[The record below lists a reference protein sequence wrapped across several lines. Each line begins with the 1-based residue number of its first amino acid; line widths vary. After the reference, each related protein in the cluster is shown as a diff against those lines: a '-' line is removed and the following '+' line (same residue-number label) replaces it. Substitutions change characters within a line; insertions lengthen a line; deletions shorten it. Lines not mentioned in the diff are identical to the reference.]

1 MNKLPSAITKSDLWT
16 NTLAPQT
23 NDESAAARERL
34 RAAFT
39 TCRQKVGHL
48 AGEIRRD
55 LPQLTLHDLTH
66 IDALWE
72 TAGTILGPN
81 YDITPAE
88 GFVLGVA
95 FLLHDLGMA
104 LPTVDGGIDAL
115 KADPRWKDLVTYEY
129 QTSLDRK
136 PSDEEISNPE
146 EEIYNRVLLSLLQQ
160 IHAANAEQLV
170 FTDLSS
176 KESNDPIYLIE
187 ELEIRQALGRVI
199 GQVAHSHWWD
209 LSKLDQEFQRTVGA
223 APWCPRDWTIDPL
236 KVACILRCADAA
248 QVDARRAPIYLKAST
263 ELPDTS
269 ADHWTFQEKFN
280 KPYLEED
287 ALVFTTG
294 RAFNISEASAWWLCL
309 ETLRMVD
316 KELGSVDALFA
327 DKGAPRFAAKRVAGI
342 EDPERL
348 VSYVQTDGWLPINA
362 TIHVTD
368 LPRAIKSVGGEEMYG
383 KHPEVALRELI
394 QNASDAVC
402 ARRIYERRQADYG
415 EIRVSLTKS
424 SDGSHWL
431 VVEDNG
437 VGMSKFVLTN
447 FLLDFGRSFWG
458 SSEMQREFPGLLSS
472 GIKQIGKYGI
482 GFFSVF
488 MLAEHVQVI
497 TRRSDSAAKDTL
509 VLEFSSGLK
518 GRPILREAN
527 NSEQL
532 IDGGTKVRLQLQVD
546 PSRTEGL
553 LYDRY
558 RDTPRKLSD
567 ICSELCPALEVDLFV
582 EENGVSQQVI
592 QGSDWQTLDA
602 FEFLKR
608 IPVRDWERKFS
619 HEDVDDLRRKAANNL
634 RFLRDRNGNIIGRA
648 LVTVSFAS
656 HIEPHIDLSGMVT
669 IGGLKSCT
677 LSGIAGV
684 LVGVPLRASR
694 DVAKPIVETDELKQ
708 WAQEQSTLVPSL
720 WEEEKTQAACAQ
732 NIRLCGGDTGN
743 LPICVNK
750 GNWCSA
756 TQIRSRKNLP
766 DKVVLVDHF
775 SIDYHFEHV
784 EDYTLNDNVFVTRV
798 GGIPVLLQ
806 TPFHWMV
813 DRWPPDTNTNFI
825 GERGYI
831 GLSLGGA
838 VLESIA
844 QAWDLDIKTL
854 VQNNDLTRESKV
866 AIGAT
871 GSGRVLK
878 ERAIVVTKP
887 NV

>member
-1 MNKLPSAITKSDLWT
+1 MDKLPSTITNSDLWA
-16 NTLAPQT
+16 NTLAPQE

-39 TCRQKVGHL
+39 TCRQS
-48 AGEIRRD
+48 AGLLTDEIRRD
-55 LPQLTLHDLTH
+55 LPQLTLHNLTH

-95 FLLHDLGMA
+95 FLFHDLGMA
-104 LPTVDGGIDAL
+104 LPTVDGGIEAL
-115 KADPRWKDLVTYEY
+115 KADSRWKDLVTYEY
-129 QTSLDRK
+129 QTSLERE
-136 PSDEEISNPE
+136 PSAEEISNPE

-160 IHAANAEQLV
+160 IHAANAERLA
-170 FTDLSS
+170 FTALSS
-176 KESNDPIYLIE
+176 EKGNDSIYLIDD
-187 ELEIRQALGRVI
+187 LEVRQAFGRVI

-209 LSKLDQEFQRTVGA
+209 ISKLDQQFQRTVGA
-223 APWCPRDWTIDPL
+223 AHWCPRDWTIDPL

-287 ALVFTTG
+287 ALVFTTN

-415 EIRVSLTKS
+415 EIRVSLTQS
-424 SDGSHWL
+424 SNSSHWL
-431 VVEDNG
+431 EVEDNG
-437 VGMSKFVLTN
+437 VGMSQFVLTN

-458 SSEMQREFPGLLSS
+458 SFEMQREFPGLLSS

-509 VLEFSSGLK
+509 VLEFSRGLK

-546 PSRTEGL
+546 PSLSEGL
-553 LYDRY
+553 LYDSY
-558 RDTPRKLSD
+558 RKAPRKLSD
-567 ICSELCPALEVDLFV
+567 ICIELCPALEVDLFV
-582 EENGVSQQVI
+582 EEDGVSQQVI
-592 QGSDWQTLDA
+592 RGGDWQTLDA

-608 IPVRDWERKFS
+608 IPVLDSERNFS
-619 HEDVDDLRRKAANNL
+619 HEDVDVFRRKAADNL
-634 RFLRDRNGNIIGRA
+634 RCLRDRSGNIIGRA
-648 LVTVSFAS
+648 LVTVGFAG
-656 HIEPHIDLSGMVT
+656 HIEPYIDLSGIVT

-684 LVGVPLRASR
+684 LVGMPLRASR
-694 DVAKPIVETDELKQ
+694 DVAKPIVETDELKR

-732 NIRLCGGDTGN
+732 YIRLCGGDTEN
-743 LPICVNK
+743 LPICLNK
-750 GNWCSA
+750 GNWYSA
-756 TQIRSRKNLP
+756 TQIRSRKDLP
-766 DKVVLVDHF
+766 HQVVLVDHF
-775 SIDYHFEHV
+775 SIDYNFEHV
-784 EDYTLNDNVFVTRV
+784 EDYTLNDNVFVTQV
-798 GGIPVLLQ
+798 GGIPGLLQ
-806 TPFHWMV
+806 SRVRWTEVHW
-813 DRWPPDTNTNFI
+813 PQDTNTNFFL
-825 GERGYI
+825 GSGSPN
-831 GLSLGGA
+831 LTLGGA

-844 QAWDLDIKTL
+844 QAWDLNIKTI
-854 VQNNDLTRESKV
+854 VQNNDLEREPKV
-866 AIGAT
+866 AIGVT
-871 GSGRVLK
+871 GNGRVLK

-887 NV
+887 NL